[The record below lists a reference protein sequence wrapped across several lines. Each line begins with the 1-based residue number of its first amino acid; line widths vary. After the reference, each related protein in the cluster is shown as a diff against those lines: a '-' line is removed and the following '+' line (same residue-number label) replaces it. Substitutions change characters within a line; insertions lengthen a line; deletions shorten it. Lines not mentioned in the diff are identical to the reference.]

1 MTLGLTDPTINTIAD
16 TCGIQMCL
24 HALQEEIIS
33 LSNGN
38 CTLETFGLPAP
49 AMPHE
54 QVSPE
59 GFDVLE
65 LETAWRDA
73 SFNKDQLEVF
83 DEIDAAVDSKSNT
96 VTVFFLNAVG
106 GTGKT
111 FLFNALLSKWRSK
124 RKIVRAVASTGI
136 AALFLQSAT
145 TAHSGF
151 KVPLQVMPD
160 SSCSVSGRSD
170 QGK

>member
-1 MTLGLTDPTINTIAD
+1 
-16 TCGIQMCL
+16 MCL
-24 HALQEEIIS
+24 HTLQEEIIS

-73 SFNKDQLEVF
+73 YASFNKDQLEVF

-96 VTVFFLNAVG
+96 VFFLNAVG

-111 FLFNALLSKWRSK
+111 FLFNALLSKWQYK
-124 RKIVRAVASTGI
+124 RKNVCVVASTGI
-136 AALFLQSAT
+136 AALLLQSAT
-145 TAHSGF
+145 TVHSGF

-170 QGK
+170 QGKSIAQADAIL